1 MAAVLEELGSKLT
14 DIAGIKVSFPVKE
27 DKDFILKIY
36 ARLCLMYDETWD
48 CGNASISLSCK
59 KILRLLNRVGI
70 AHLTPTAADVVDPRR
85 LPRVWSAFISHL
97 EQKYG
102 SQGLYPRLR
111 KVLKQQQ
118 ILAARR
124 EAERERQQRLAGLA
138 SSPCK
143 SHPGDVSTCSTL
155 SQDSQE
161 DVRFVKPRPPV
172 FKPRDVSVLSAPSAS
187 PGRGAVRSRIP
198 VPTKQN
204 VIPTGKQLART
215 PSVPPSKGPPA
226 AGQPQRVQMFGSPRL
241 VAPKAAAALTATA
254 AAVPAAADRSPPSPC
269 GRSDS
274 GASESASSTDAS
286 PGRRRSLIPAPK
298 TPEQALGE
306 YIESVLNTD
315 FPHSAAEKVSEPAAE
330 TTLNV
335 TYSAERPVA
344 PAGREAGPAPSP
356 AADARDAILQAAE
369 DKENVQPAPVEELA
383 AKAADA
389 PKDVSP
395 RDVRRDT
402 YEVAPAAETAEKGDG
417 DAPSSAP
424 PQQDAAEVPQKARA
438 KKGPSKKNTAPA
450 AVEAAPAPEP
460 GPITQ
465 PVQNEEPAAPAPDQ
479 SEQEP
484 TVVEE
489 QPGKRRHDRSKKD
502 APDSEQVETADQE
515 QTAPKVSK
523 KRSARAKK
531 VEAALQ
537 DPSIAEVAP
546 AVESASAVENPV
558 ESVSE
563 PVPIEPK
570 TEAPKKRGGRPK
582 KERKVPSEVP
592 LTNVTEDTVASEEGG
607 SPQLKDSTACDAE
620 VTNPAES
627 KPVEPKTEA
636 PKKRGGRPKKEKQA
650 ASEAP
655 SEPEVT
661 AVSEDGPAP
670 QPAEPGVCDAK
681 LESVVESTPVEPNT
695 EAPKKRGG
703 RSKKDKQAA
712 NEAPF
717 EESVSSKE
725 GPAPQPAEQAAEPAV
740 CDANLESVVESTPI
754 EPETEAPKKLG
765 SRPKK
770 GSQPESEVRFELPTA
785 SEDGFG
791 PQSAE
796 SAVRDSEPTNAAES
810 TSIESKTGASKK
822 RDGRSKKGKQAAS
835 EKQSTNV
842 TEVPVVSEEGASSHP
857 TEPPCPPVCI
867 AEESTFAEPK
877 KRRGRSKKERQAS
890 SEAPPMHVPEE
901 PATSHPA
908 ESPIFDAEVTSVV
921 ESKPAEPKTEATKK
935 RVGRSKKGKRAT
947 SEEVST
953 NVTEVTVA
961 SDEGPVAQPT
971 ETAVCDAKLTA
982 APESTSTPTE
992 PQSEQAAPAAEELP
1006 KRRRTR
1012 AANSSSENQTTS
1024 QESVLVEP
1032 ASAEEEAPKR
1042 RRGRAK
1048 QAKPEETAEPEPE
1061 PAAGRS
1067 RGRRTRHTEPQP
1079 EPEGSGAESENV
1091 PAAAEETQRP
1101 TRRRESRTSAAAAA
1115 DAPAAAPA
1123 GRRSTRGAQKAAEPE
1138 RESSA
1143 EVAPRRRR
1151 RLCLIVESDSD
1162 GSTPP
1167 ASAEPSPAWPQP
1179 QRTRRTRKAAEH
1191 SDRPRRALRALEN
1204 CD

>member
-1 MAAVLEELGSKLT
+1 ML
-14 DIAGIKVSFPVKE
+14 
-27 DKDFILKIY
+27 
-36 ARLCLMYDETWD
+36 WD
-48 CGNASISLSCK
+48 
-59 KILRLLNRVGI
+59 RLLNRVGI

-822 RDGRSKKGKQAAS
+822 RDGRSKK
-835 EKQSTNV
+835 
-842 TEVPVVSEEGASSHP
+842 
-857 TEPPCPPVCI
+857 
-867 AEESTFAEPK
+867 
-877 KRRGRSKKERQAS
+877 
-890 SEAPPMHVPEE
+890 
-901 PATSHPA
+901 
-908 ESPIFDAEVTSVV
+908 EVTSVV

>member
-1 MAAVLEELGSKLT
+1 ML
-14 DIAGIKVSFPVKE
+14 
-27 DKDFILKIY
+27 
-36 ARLCLMYDETWD
+36 WD
-48 CGNASISLSCK
+48 
-59 KILRLLNRVGI
+59 RLLNRVGI

-143 SHPGDVSTCSTL
+143 SHPGDISTCSTL

-172 FKPRDVSVLSAPSAS
+172 FKPREVSALSAPSAS

-215 PSVPPSKGPPA
+215 PSLPPSKGPPA
-226 AGQPQRVQMFGSPRL
+226 ASQPQRVQMFGSPRL

-254 AAVPAAADRSPPSPC
+254 AAVPVAADRSPPSPR

-424 PQQDAAEVPQKARA
+424 PQQDAAEVPQKVRA
-438 KKGPSKKNTAPA
+438 KKGPSKKTTAPA

-465 PVQNEEPAAPAPDQ
+465 PVQNEEPAAPAPAQ

-489 QPGKRRHDRSKKD
+489 QPGKRRRDRSKKD
-502 APDSEQVETADQE
+502 VPDSERVETADQE

-531 VEAALQ
+531 VEAAPQ
-537 DPSIAEVAP
+537 DPSVTEVAP
-546 AVESASAVENPV
+546 AVESAVAVEDPV

-563 PVPIEPK
+563 PAPTEPK

-582 KERKVPSEVP
+582 KERKAPSEVP

-681 LESVVESTPVEPNT
+681 LESVVESIPVEPNT

-725 GPAPQPAEQAAEPAV
+725 GPAPQLLEPAV
-740 CDANLESVVESTPI
+740 CDANLESVVESTPV
-754 EPETEAPKKLG
+754 EPNTEAPKKRG
-765 SRPKK
+765 GRPKK
-770 GSQPESEVRFELPTA
+770 GSQPESEVRSELPTA
-785 SEDGFG
+785 SEDASG

-810 TSIESKTGASKK
+810 TSTESKTGASKK

-842 TEVPVVSEEGASSHP
+842 TEVPIVSEEGASSHP
-857 TEPPCPPVCI
+857 TEPPCPPVCV

-877 KRRGRSKKERQAS
+877 KRGGRSKKQRQAS
-890 SEAPPMHVPEE
+890 SEVPPMHVPEE

-908 ESPIFDAEVTSVV
+908 ESPMCDSALTNVV
-921 ESKPAEPKTEATKK
+921 ESKPAEPKTEAPKK
-935 RVGRSKKGKRAT
+935 RVGRSKKGKQAT

-961 SDEGPVAQPT
+961 SDEGSGAQPM

-982 APESTSTPTE
+982 APESTPTE

-1012 AANSSSENQTTS
+1012 ATNSSSENQTTS
-1024 QESVLVEP
+1024 QESVLADP
-1032 ASAEEEAPKR
+1032 ASAEQEAPKR

-1048 QAKPEETAEPEPE
+1048 QAKSEPGETAEPEPE
-1061 PAAGRS
+1061 PQPAAGRS
-1067 RGRRTRHTEPQP
+1067 RGRRTRHTEP
-1079 EPEGSGAESENV
+1079 EESGVESENV

-1101 TRRRESRTSAAAAA
+1101 TRRRESRTSAAATAAAA
-1115 DAPAAAPA
+1115 DASAPAAAAAAAPAAAPA

-1179 QRTRRTRKAAEH
+1179 QRARRTRKAAEH